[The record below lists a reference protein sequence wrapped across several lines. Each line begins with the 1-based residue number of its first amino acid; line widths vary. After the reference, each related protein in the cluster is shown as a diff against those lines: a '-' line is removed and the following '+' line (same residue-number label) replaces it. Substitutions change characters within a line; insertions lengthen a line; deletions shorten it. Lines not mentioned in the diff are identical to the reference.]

1 MTATVFYTT
10 VFLKKK
16 NWATRMYII
25 YKMDKGKLEIRGM
38 IWVKVTATDFDNHLK
53 SNSPPH
59 NLPQSFS
66 VKPFGS
72 QCHNFVNT

>member
-1 MTATVFYTT
+1 
-10 VFLKKK
+10 
-16 NWATRMYII
+16 MYII
-25 YKMDKGKLEIRGM
+25 YKMDKGKLEVRGI

-72 QCHNFVNT
+72 QCHNYVNI